1 MVFLQQGMAMQAGLE
16 ERYFI
21 TALARG
27 LDVLACFRVADK
39 GLSNQQIAE
48 RCGLP
53 KSTITRITYT
63 LTRLGYLAQD
73 ANHKYV
79 LGSATLRLG
88 STMLQG
94 LDIRELARP
103 MMQAL
108 ADSTGTTV
116 AIAVR
121 DRLSMIYVDV
131 CRSTAALSL
140 SLQVGARLQL
150 AASAIGRAYLAK
162 ASAAERQEILS
173 RSRELDDV
181 VYDSMQQ
188 GVARALHDEAEFGCA
203 TSFGEWQQDING
215 IAVSFM
221 PISGGQRMSINCGG
235 PSSSISQEYLLNEV
249 RPRLVA
255 IARRLES

>member
-1 MVFLQQGMAMQAGLE
+1 MVFLQQGMAMQAGLQ

-27 LDVLACFRVADK
+27 LDVLGCFRVADK

-53 KSTITRITYT
+53 KSTVTRITYT

-73 ANHKYV
+73 GNGKHV
-79 LGSATLRLG
+79 LGTATLRLG

-108 ADSTGTTV
+108 ADDTGTTI

-150 AASAIGRAYLAK
+150 AASAMGRAYLAG
-162 ASAAERQEILS
+162 APESERLDILQ
-173 RSRELDDV
+173 RSRELDDTV
-181 VYDSMQQ
+181 FHSMQQ
-188 GVARALHDEAEFGCA
+188 GVERALRDEAEYGCA

-221 PISGGQRMSINCGG
+221 PLAGGQRMAINCGG
-235 PSSSISQEYLLNEV
+235 PSTSVSKEYLLDEV
-249 RPRLVA
+249 RPRLIA
-255 IARRLES
+255 IARRLAS